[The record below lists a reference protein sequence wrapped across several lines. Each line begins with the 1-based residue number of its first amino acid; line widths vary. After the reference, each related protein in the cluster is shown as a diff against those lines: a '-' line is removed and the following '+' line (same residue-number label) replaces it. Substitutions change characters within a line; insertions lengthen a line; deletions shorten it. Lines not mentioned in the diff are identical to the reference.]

1 MHKSFAYEFA
11 FGEFVGRQLDGSSL
25 SGPGHGHGHGH
36 EHGRGC
42 GSGHGLG
49 RFGWPLHVPR
59 RCEWDVTLVR
69 ITLALI

>member
-1 MHKSFAYEFA
+1 MCTKVLPTSLHSA
-11 FGEFVGRQLDGSSL
+11 FVGRQLDGSSL
-25 SGPGHGHGHGH
+25 SGPGHGH